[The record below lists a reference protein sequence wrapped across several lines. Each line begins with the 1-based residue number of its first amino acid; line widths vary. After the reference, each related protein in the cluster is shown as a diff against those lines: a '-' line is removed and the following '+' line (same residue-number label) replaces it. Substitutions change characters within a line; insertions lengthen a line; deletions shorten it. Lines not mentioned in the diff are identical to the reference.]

1 MKSLNKL
8 GAIFDRIIDV
18 FAGAAAFIMLFLIV
32 SICSEIVMRYFFN
45 RPLIWVVQVS
55 EINMLYLTFLGAA
68 WVLKREGHV
77 RVDILVN
84 YLRPR
89 TQAILG
95 VVTSIVGAAACL
107 VLFWYG
113 ALETWEQWTRGTYT
127 AEIPNLPNGPILMII
142 PIGSFLFFIQFLRR
156 TRRYVG
162 EVGAPPDVE
171 AGAPTELRETM

>member
-1 MKSLNKL
+1 MIRKL
-8 GAIFDRIIDV
+8 TIIFDRALGLMAILAGVIIV
-18 FAGAAAFIMLFLIV
+18 FMLLSV
-32 SICSEIVMRYFFN
+32 SGSVVGRYFFS
-45 RPLIWVVQVS
+45 RPIPWITEIS
-55 EINMLYLTFLGAA
+55 EFLLLYITFLMAA
-68 WVLKREGHV
+68 YLLKREGHV

-95 VVTSIVGAAACL
+95 VVTSIIGAAACL
-107 VLFWYG
+107 VLAWYG
-113 ALETWEQWTRGTYT
+113 ALETWEQWSRGTYT
-127 AEIPNLPNGPILMII
+127 AEIPNLPNGPILVII